1 MDINEKMIQD
11 LAGQM
16 GFQGKTAKVAEKFKD
31 KNEDELVDE
40 ILNLKKAM
48 KSNPKQFEKQMSA
61 VKSLSSMMNSEQK
74 EKLNK
79 IISMLEKE

>member
-1 MDINEKMIQD
+1 MNINDKMIQD

-16 GFQGKTAKVAEKFKD
+16 GFKGKAAGVAEKLKD
-31 KNEDELVDE
+31 KDEDELVDE

-61 VKSLSSMMNSEQK
+61 VKSLSSMMNPEQK

-79 IISMLEKE
+79 IVSMLEKE